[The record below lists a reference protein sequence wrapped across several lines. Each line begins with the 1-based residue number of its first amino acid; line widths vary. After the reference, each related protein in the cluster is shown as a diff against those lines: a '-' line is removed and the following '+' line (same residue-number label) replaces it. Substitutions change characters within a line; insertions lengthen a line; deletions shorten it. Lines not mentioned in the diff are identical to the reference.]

1 MRLRKNKKRV
11 LSFSFS
17 TFFCCDFGE
26 EERECAEERVCKA
39 KTKAQHFEKVRPSP
53 PPTIPPHRRHQK
65 RHLFYPAHSCAAR
78 HSPLLL
84 HSVRASHERHE
95 RVPRGLCF
103 SRGDARGEKEEHK
116 KTAIIIVLSF
126 FFFDLDPLLSIV
138 FLSLSLLPP
147 PLLLNSTTS
156 PPRPSPKPGASSS
169 VSTAEPPSRPCPC
182 QRRRPLRPPPRASGS
197 AATASA
203 PSPSSCARRGW

>member
-1 MRLRKNKKRV
+1 MQKREFAKQKQKHNILRR
-11 LSFSFS
+11 F
-17 TFFCCDFGE
+17 
-26 EERECAEERVCKA
+26 A
-39 KTKAQHFEKVRPSP
+39 PPP
-53 PPTIPPHRRHQK
+53 PPTIPPHRRHPK

-147 PLLLNSTTS
+147 P
-156 PPRPSPKPGASSS
+156 
-169 VSTAEPPSRPCPC
+169 
-182 QRRRPLRPPPRASGS
+182 PPP
-197 AATASA
+197 
-203 PSPSSCARRGW
+203 

>member
-1 MRLRKNKKRV
+1 MRKNKKRV

-138 FLSLSLLPP
+138 FLSLSLLSPP

-169 VSTAEPPSRPCPC
+169 VSTAEPPSIPCPC